1 MLLFFVILVHLLRR
15 RNKRGNFTHMKN
27 IIIALLLMISTTVI
41 QAQGV
46 KWMSF
51 EEAIAL
57 SKKDPKPVLIDIYTN
72 WCGWCKKMDNT
83 TYQNEVVINYI
94 NENYYP
100 VKLNGEEKREIEFKG
115 KVFKYKGQGR
125 RGYHELA
132 AAIMNGKLSY
142 PSTAFLNEE
151 LQLLQNVSGY
161 LTEKR
166 LEKILAFFNNKTYK
180 TVKWKDFDKNFKSEI

>member
-1 MLLFFVILVHLLRR
+1 
-15 RNKRGNFTHMKN
+15 MKN

-46 KWMSF
+46 KWMPF

-151 LQLLQNVSGY
+151 LQLLQNVPGY

-166 LEKILAFFNNKTYK
+166 LEKILAFFNNETYK
-180 TVKWKDFDKNFKSEI
+180 SVKWKDFDKNFKSEI